1 MPNTVASQ
9 LLAAIKARKF
19 SSVSK
24 LFASNVDFQAWTPS
38 GRWVAED
45 GATASKIIEAWFTPG
60 AGTSTITWSSESSAG
75 RGSLIL
81 EYEMTWKVQP
91 DDQSRVLRQVFLMT
105 IKGDRIASARVYCAG
120 PHTEFPD
127 VDLDKQ
133 RRMKGLAAGK
143 PLTPKAITARAS

>member
-1 MPNTVASQ
+1 MTTTVASQ
-9 LLAAIKARKF
+9 LMAAIKARKF
-19 SSVSK
+19 PTVAR
-24 LFASNVDFQAWTPS
+24 LFAPKVDFQAWTPS

-45 GATASKIIEAWFTPG
+45 GGTASKIIEAWFTPG
-60 AGTSTITWSSESSAG
+60 AGVSTINWSSESSAG

-91 DDQSRVLRQVFLMT
+91 DDQTRMLRQVFLMT
-105 IKGDRIASARVYCAG
+105 IKDDRITSARVYCAG

-133 RRMKGLAAGK
+133 RRMKGLTAGK
-143 PLTPKAITARAS
+143 PLPPKAITARAS

>member
-1 MPNTVASQ
+1 MPTTVASQ

-19 SSVSK
+19 SSVGR
-24 LFASNVDFQAWTPS
+24 LFAPNVDFQAWTPS

-45 GATASKIIEAWFTPG
+45 GATAGKIIEAWYSPG
-60 AGTSTITWSSESSAG
+60 AGASTITWSSESSAG

-91 DDQSRVLRQVFLMT
+91 DDQTRVLRQVFLMT

-120 PHTEFPD
+120 PHTDFPE

-133 RRMKGLAAGK
+133 RRMKGLTAGK